1 MDQYMRYFATVILTA
16 ALVAWSAP
24 TAAQTFGFGAH
35 AGVSIPTGDY
45 SDAADL
51 GFSGGLDLTYPLLMV
66 SPALSWYTSADA
78 VAHSASAE
86 AADGGFLYFPIMTGL
101 RVDAGAIGM
110 IRPFATGQLGLVLA
124 RGPDLG
130 PSPQTGT
137 EFGFALGGGL
147 QLTDNVYAGLKWF
160 NMGTVDFSYEPDL
173 EASQS
178 VSFLDIYVG
187 FGVR

>member
-1 MDQYMRYFATVILTA
+1 MRYFATVILTA

-24 TAAQTFGFGAH
+24 AAAQTFGFGAH
-35 AGVSIPTGDY
+35 AGVSVPTGDY
-45 SDAADL
+45 SDVADL

-78 VAHSASAE
+78 VAHSASSE
-86 AADGGFLYFPIMTGL
+86 ATDGGFLYFPILTGL

-124 RGPDLG
+124 RGPNI
-130 PSPQTGT
+130 PNSSTQTGT
-137 EFGFALGGGL
+137 EFGWALGGGL
-147 QLTDNVYAGLKWF
+147 QLTDNVYAGVKWF
-160 NMGTVDFSYEPDL
+160 NLGDVDFGYDPAVADFT
-173 EASQS
+173 QS
-178 VSFLDIYVG
+178 VSFLDIYLG